1 LATTVQTK
9 EIKMNFQNILKAIFP
24 TPPTLDEYIKA
35 HDPQDILDVEMLEK
49 RYDQLT
55 VKASEPGT
63 IVNWN

>member
-1 LATTVQTK
+1 
-9 EIKMNFQNILKAIFP
+9 MNFQNILKAIFP